1 MNPFDE
7 FLLVLEAR
15 HPDVAAQ
22 AGVMQALLRILAIG
36 NQEVAQELQWYS
48 AEMRKQMSLQSAT
61 TKES

>member
-22 AGVMQALLRILAIG
+22 AGCMQALLRILAIG
-36 NQEVAQELQWYS
+36 NQEVVQELQWYS

-61 TKES
+61 TKED

>member
-22 AGVMQALLRILAIG
+22 AGCMQSLLRILAIG
-36 NQEVAQELQWYS
+36 NQEVAKELQWYT
-48 AEMRKQMSLQSAT
+48 AEMRKQMDLQSSAT
-61 TKES
+61 EES